1 MSSSG
6 IPFPAAEIDR
16 AAWKT
21 WINWTAAILTAILF
35 LVAGLWKLT
44 DPTGAAVRLAQAKVP
59 EGLSLLA
66 AMALGTAEILAGV
79 LVLLPRYRRW
89 GALLASALLIVFML
103 YIGFFYNE
111 LQGQECSC
119 FPWVKRAVGPAF
131 FIGDAIMLLLA
142 AGAWAWARHA
152 PSSLKGIKVPLLILS
167 AVVVFSLA
175 SYAVASSRQTGTR
188 APATIAVEG
197 KPFPITSG
205 KVFLYFFDPA
215 CMHCLEA
222 GRKMAQL
229 NWGDTR
235 LIGVPVTE
243 PQFGAYFMKKTGLN
257 RPVST
262 DWELLKKTFAVKGT
276 PGGVALENGRER
288 AELTRFEG
296 EEPAATLHK
305 LGFTY

>member
-21 WINWTAAILTAILF
+21 WINWTAAILTAALF

-59 EGLSLLA
+59 EALSLLA
-66 AMALGTAEILAGV
+66 AMALGVTETFAGV
-79 LVLLPRYRRW
+79 MVLLPRCRRW
-89 GALLASALLIVFML
+89 GAALASALLILFML
-103 YIGFFYNE
+103 YIGFFYHE

-119 FPWVKRAVGPAF
+119 FPWVKRAVGPGF

-142 AGAWAWARHA
+142 AAAGIWARRPERVPGRIKA
-152 PSSLKGIKVPLLILS
+152 PVLILS
-167 AVVVFSLA
+167 AIVVFSLA
-175 SYAVASSRQTGTR
+175 SYAVAASRQTGTR
-188 APATIAVEG
+188 APATIAVDG
-197 KPFPITSG
+197 KPLPITSG

-276 PGGVALENGRER
+276 PGGVALDNGREK

-296 EEPAATLHK
+296 NEPAATLHK